1 MISAADKA
9 IWLNDI
15 WLNDMSRHMLDP
27 TIPWQPKTATEE
39 AIVALV
45 EKGKIV
51 DSGQRRRGRSGKL
64 QIVWIA
70 KELVRRA

>member
-1 MISAADKA
+1 MISEADKA

-27 TIPWQPKTATEE
+27 TIPWQPKTATE